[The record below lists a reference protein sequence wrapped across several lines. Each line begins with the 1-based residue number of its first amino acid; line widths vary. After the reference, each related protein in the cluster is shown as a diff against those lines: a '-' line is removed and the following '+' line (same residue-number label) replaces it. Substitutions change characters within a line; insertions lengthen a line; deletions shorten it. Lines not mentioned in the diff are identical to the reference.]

1 MIRRSFFLGISTLL
15 AGCSGAKLFE
25 NYDLAGAVAPRQSSG
40 RGRGQ
45 LTINEPKIV
54 GSLDTDRIA
63 VRAAGGAISYLA
75 DGIYADRLPRLVQTR
90 LVQSFENAGRIG
102 SVGRP
107 GERLAS
113 DYQLVLDIRAFYLVV
128 EGEISV
134 EVEISAKLMNDKTGR
149 ILAAEIFG
157 GRVPASGITS
167 ALAIPVFEVALAGVL
182 TNIVNW
188 TVKKV

>member
-1 MIRRSFFLGISTLL
+1 MLRRYFLFTATALL
-15 AGCSGAKLFE
+15 TGCGGSQLRE
-25 NYDLAGAVAPRQSSG
+25 NYDLAGAISPKQAGG

-45 LTINEPKIV
+45 LTVNEPKVI
-54 GSLDTDRIA
+54 GSLDSDRIA

-90 LVQSFENAGRIG
+90 LVQSFENAGRLG

-113 DYQLVLDIRAFYLVV
+113 DYQLVLDIRTFYLNIEAGNLV
-128 EGEISV
+128 EIEISV
-134 EVEISAKLMNDKTGR
+134 KLMNDKTGR

-157 GRVPASGITS
+157 GQVPASGATS
-167 ALAIPVFEVALAGVL
+167 AQAIPAIEAALGGVL